1 MMTSCVGVDS
11 GDVKERGVD
20 DAAADDDEEEEMEEE
35 EENWEGKDI
44 DDDDD
49 DADDDEADV
58 AVMNANDGL
67 PAEDHHPPPD
77 SLTSKSVDHRCS

>member
-20 DAAADDDEEEEMEEE
+20 DAAADDDEEEKEKDSEDE
-35 EENWEGKDI
+35 DI
-44 DDDDD
+44 DDDD
-49 DADDDEADV
+49 AAADDEADV